1 MEAFRIDKIIDCH
14 SLLLGFAM
22 EVFKKFAREGAFAFF
37 ANAHHDFFTF
47 CGNQIL
53 LLK

>member
-22 EVFKKFAREGAFAFF
+22 EVFKKFAREGAFAFLQMHITIF
-37 ANAHHDFFTF
+37 LLFVVIKFFY
-47 CGNQIL
+47 
-53 LLK
+53 